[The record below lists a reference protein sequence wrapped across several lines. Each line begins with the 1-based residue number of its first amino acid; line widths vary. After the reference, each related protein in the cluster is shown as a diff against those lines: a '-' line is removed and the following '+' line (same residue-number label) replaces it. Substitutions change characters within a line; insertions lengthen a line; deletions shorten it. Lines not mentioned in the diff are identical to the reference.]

1 MPLEFTCIPRVFRL
15 PKFRQTQL
23 ALVNAH
29 RVRYGIDHP
38 QRIDNPLQYEPS
50 MSSTVKKREP
60 RSPEAPAPDPG
71 GTSFMTDRFL
81 PYLVTQTSNV
91 WNKKFKEDLRRTE
104 VNAKQWSVLANI
116 WRRQEVSP
124 TELAKVTGIDQPT
137 ISRMIDQLESRALV
151 RRQVDENNG
160 RYVRLAITPKG

>member
-1 MPLEFTCIPRVFRL
+1 
-15 PKFRQTQL
+15 
-23 ALVNAH
+23 
-29 RVRYGIDHP
+29 
-38 QRIDNPLQYEPS
+38 
-50 MSSTVKKREP
+50 MSGTVKKREP

-160 RYVRLAITPKG
+160 RYVRLAITPKGRDLLTKVWPIAWKHYQRGIASLSKQEEQILGDLLQRMLNNLRGD

>member
-1 MPLEFTCIPRVFRL
+1 
-15 PKFRQTQL
+15 
-23 ALVNAH
+23 
-29 RVRYGIDHP
+29 
-38 QRIDNPLQYEPS
+38 
-50 MSSTVKKREP
+50 
-60 RSPEAPAPDPG
+60 
-71 GTSFMTDRFL
+71 MTDRFL

-116 WRRQEVSP
+116 WRRQEVSH

-160 RYVRLAITPKG
+160 RYVRLAITPKGRDLLTKVWPIAWKHYQRGIASLSKQEEQILGDLLQRMLNNLRGD